1 MRGETEP
8 GDRSDHT
15 VLRHVTC
22 SVPGTLQILIAGWTS
37 YTWGS
42 YASINIFFLI
52 ACLYN
57 TFTLA
62 R

>member
-8 GDRSDHT
+8 WDRSDHT

-42 YASINIFFLI
+42 YASINIFFNRMPMIHL
-52 ACLYN
+52 L
-57 TFTLA
+57 
-62 R
+62 